1 MKALKSVAR
10 KEARKVVGGFGTS
23 APIHTVPPPWRPKRD
38 CFFRKI
44 T

>member
-1 MKALKSVAR
+1 MKGMKKVER
-10 KEARKVVGGFGTS
+10 KEAKKVEGGFGTS
-23 APIHTVPPPWRPKRD
+23 APIHTLPPPWRPKKG